1 MYGRPSLDTAPVDW
15 DWSNCQVSKEE
26 MAAAWVKAADT
37 NNLWAKLEPLPSFDY
52 DTIMLLRE
60 LIYRHDVFFVT
71 NRFETPGASP
81 MKQTK
86 HWFYVN
92 AQIHSPNVLIAKD
105 KGPMASVLQLDAFI
119 DDRPKNCLDVLGARP
134 SARVYLAD
142 SSHNKTFVSDWNEAR
157 QQPFIPRVAD
167 LKEFLKIILEAKM
180 GHWNNRVVKRVWKE
194 GTFEETTYSVHEA
207 FYGLD
212 GGDTPHITMEPEAP
226 SGETIAEL
234 REELERML
242 RALNAP
248 VLDYETR
255 KEI

>member
-105 KGPMASVLQLDAFI
+105 KGPMAAVLQLDAFI
-119 DDRPKNCLDVLGARP
+119 DDKPQNCLDVLGARP
-134 SARVYLAD
+134 TARVYLAD

-167 LKEFLKIILEAKM
+167 LKEFLKIILETKM

-207 FYGLD
+207 FYGQ
-212 GGDTPHITMEPEAP
+212 
-226 SGETIAEL
+226 
-234 REELERML
+234 
-242 RALNAP
+242 
-248 VLDYETR
+248 TR